1 MTMEFKQE
9 IRQRIATFLGKP
21 LAALADEIPLRD
33 LVVESFM
40 LIEMVIE
47 VQETF
52 GIRVNQEDLK
62 DVRTVGQLLSV
73 LESKRK

>member
-1 MTMEFKQE
+1 MEFKQE
-9 IRQRIATFLGKP
+9 IRQRIATFLNKP
-21 LAALADEIPLRD
+21 LAALSDEIPLRD

-47 VQETF
+47 LQETF

-62 DVRTVGQLLSV
+62 DVRTVGQLLTV
-73 LESKRK
+73 LESKRKSA

>member
-9 IRQRIATFLGKP
+9 IKQRIATFLGKP